1 MPELLWLC
9 KVAAC
14 MLRVCEVDV
23 RDDVDDA
30 AVCLLGKAFILAT
43 VARLHV
49 ENRDMQSLRR
59 DGGEAGVGVAENEKR
74 VGLCLCHKLVGAV
87 DDIADGGA
95 KVIAN
100 GIHIHLGVRK
110 LQILE
115 EHAVEVVVIVL
126 TRVSENAVKVLTALI
141 DNGGKADDL
150 GAGAHDNQELQ
161 PAVIFEFNIAVI
173 QFNIHM

>member
-1 MPELLWLC
+1 ME
-9 KVAAC
+9 
-14 MLRVCEVDV
+14 D
-23 RDDVDDA
+23 
-30 AVCLLGKAFILAT
+30 
-43 VARLHV
+43 
-49 ENRDMQSLRR
+49 RDMQSLCR
-59 DGGEAGVGVAENEKR
+59 DGGEAGVGVAENEKC
-74 VGLCLCHKLVGAV
+74 VGLYLCHKLIGAV

-100 GIHIHLGVRK
+100 GIHIHLGVGK

-126 TRVSENAVKVLTALI
+126 SRMGENAVKVLTALI

-173 QFNIHM
+173 ILDFHYQISPSLF